1 MIFEER
7 LDESM
12 TITRRNFLKTA
23 TAASLVTAM
32 VPALGPRETVLAAT
46 REFDISI
53 ASYSLHR
60 TIGTGEGRIP
70 MLELPRLAR
79 DEFGIDAVE
88 LVNWMLASPE
98 PGYIDAFMKAAAEH
112 DVRVLLIMVDRAGAI
127 GASGERARTDA
138 VARHSQWVDIAA
150 DMGCH
155 SIRMNWTGAARDVMA
170 SPDALQDFIDRS
182 VSPLRTLCDYGD
194 SKNINVIIENHGG
207 PSSVPEALET
217 LILAVDHERFGT
229 LPDFGN
235 FPPRVSS
242 SGGPKSVDVY
252 DGVDLMMKYAKA
264 VSAKCY
270 DFDDETGLETKLDF
284 ERLIEIVVDK
294 HGYHGFIGIEY
305 EGNRLSEYEGIHRC
319 KRLLD
324 RLRETA

>member
-1 MIFEER
+1 MK
-7 LDESM
+7 
-12 TITRRNFLKTA
+12 TACTRRNFLKTA
-23 TAASLVTAM
+23 AAASLAAAM
-32 VPALGPRETVLAAT
+32 APGPNPDAPVLAAA

-60 TIGTGEGRIP
+60 TIGIGSGRIS
-70 MLELPRLAR
+70 MLDLPKLAQ
-79 DEFGIDAVE
+79 DEFEIGAVE
-88 LVNWMLASPE
+88 LVNWMMASSE
-98 PGYIDAFMKAAAEH
+98 SGYVDAFMKAAAEH

-127 GASGERARTDA
+127 GATGERARTDA
-138 VARHSQWVDIAA
+138 VARHSGWVDIAA

-155 SIRMNWTGAARDVMA
+155 SIRMNWTGAPRDVMA
-170 SPDALQDFIDRS
+170 SPETLQAFIDRS

-207 PSSVPEALET
+207 PSSVPETLET
-217 LILAVDHERFGT
+217 LIRAVDHERFGT

-242 SGGPKSVDVY
+242 SGGPRSVDVY
-252 DGVDLMMKYAKA
+252 DGVDRMMKYAKA

-284 ERLIEIVVDK
+284 ERLIEIVVDQ

-324 RLRETA
+324 RLRNAD